1 MSLARF
7 RAGAYD
13 LVIFDQAVRSYSRF
27 GPPVSMIKGVHNG
40 FGPGFSVLGDHWSP
54 ILATL
59 APLYWIHDGPET
71 LLVAQAIL
79 LALPVPFLW
88 AYVSRTLSGALTAS
102 GARRAAYCVSVAYAV
117 SWPIAETVA
126 FDFHEAA
133 FVPPLTA
140 ILLERHQAG
149 RPGHVALAAALLLLV
164 KEDMGL
170 LVAGLGLFMITRKD
184 GRRLGAAFVAAGVVT
199 AYATSQI
206 LIPHFGGRADYYWA
220 YSALGGDF
228 PSAALHAVT
237 RPGDALGLLV
247 NPPMKART
255 VALLFLP
262 VLFTA
267 VFSPVTLAAIPLL
280 AERMLASSFP
290 NWWVPHYHYG
300 AFVVVVVF
308 AGGVDGARRL
318 AGHLDALRGRRAN
331 AVRGRRA
338 NAVQWWAVLTLAVGL
353 ASVPFFGF
361 GGLLTPG
368 FHASTER
375 TRAAAHAVA
384 VVPDGARCE
393 AAGNLAPA
401 LSGRTETLLWDRT
414 PRWAPWVVADVR
426 RQTFPFVS
434 VKEQSS
440 RVRFLLRHGYRLVF
454 QEDGY
459 RVLRRS

>member
-27 GPPVSMIKGVHNG
+27 GPPISMIKGVHNG

-79 LALPVPFLW
+79 LALPIPFLW
-88 AYVSRTLSGALTAS
+88 TYTSRTFGGALTAP
-102 GARRAAYCVSVAYAV
+102 GARRAAYCVAVAYAV

-149 RPGHVALAAALLLLV
+149 RAGHVTLAAALLLLV

-199 AYATSQI
+199 AYAASQL
-206 LIPHFGGRADYYWA
+206 LIPRFGGRADYYWA

-228 PSAALHAVT
+228 PSAARHALT
-237 RPGDALGLLV
+237 HPGDALGLLV
-247 NPPMKART
+247 NPPVKART
-255 VALLFLP
+255 VALLLLP

-267 VFSPVTLAAIPLL
+267 LFSPVTLAAIPLL

-318 AGHLDALRGRRAN
+318 AGRLNALPGRRRGRRAN
-331 AVRGRRA
+331 AA
-338 NAVQWWAVLTLAVGL
+338 QWWAAPALAAGL
-353 ASVPFFGF
+353 ASVPFFAF
-361 GGLLTPG
+361 GGLFTPG

-375 TRAAAHAVA
+375 TRAAEHAVA

-426 RQTFPFVS
+426 QRTFPFVS
-434 VKEQSS
+434 VNEQSA
-440 RVRFLLRHGYRLVF
+440 RVRFLLEHGYRLVF
-454 QEDGY
+454 REDGY